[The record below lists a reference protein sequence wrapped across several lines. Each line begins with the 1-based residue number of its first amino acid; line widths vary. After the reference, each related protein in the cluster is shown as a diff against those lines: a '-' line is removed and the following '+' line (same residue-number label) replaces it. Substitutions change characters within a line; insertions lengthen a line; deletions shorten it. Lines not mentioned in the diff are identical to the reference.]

1 MEYTKIKISLKQ
13 HPKRLYRVLAVKGD
27 PDLYELGAIIG
38 LSVEAWFEH
47 LYLFYK
53 NKTSYVVGSWLND
66 GYGNQKNMGKY
77 HLSDLGDSFR
87 YEYDTGEG
95 YVFDCKVYKN
105 KVNHQDEDYDS
116 DDEYPAAYVIEG
128 AGAGIFENDHYTLD
142 KYLYGHIDP
151 ESSDE
156 FDNEDDFQY
165 LPQNIELEKY
175 GDFDNPLDIDF
186 MYYEQFRVDEIANH
200 YKDYYGEEPEY
211 LDEIDEVFDED
222 FDDEDDDYEK
232 NFDLFVDSVAGDIF
246 TDENVNGIFREL
258 LKYYDL
264 NEAFAMVLKSTAQT
278 FSDTEYKGDFYQKRI
293 DDLKKL
299 LNIKH

>member
-1 MEYTKIKISLKQ
+1 
-13 HPKRLYRVLAVKGD
+13 
-27 PDLYELGAIIG
+27 
-38 LSVEAWFEH
+38 
-47 LYLFYK
+47 
-53 NKTSYVVGSWLND
+53 
-66 GYGNQKNMGKY
+66 
-77 HLSDLGDSFR
+77 
-87 YEYDTGEG
+87 
-95 YVFDCKVYKN
+95 
-105 KVNHQDEDYDS
+105 
-116 DDEYPAAYVIEG
+116 
-128 AGAGIFENDHYTLD
+128 
-142 KYLYGHIDP
+142 
-151 ESSDE
+151 
-156 FDNEDDFQY
+156 
-165 LPQNIELEKY
+165 
-175 GDFDNPLDIDF
+175 

-211 LDEIDEVFDED
+211 LDELDEVFDED